1 MPIYT
6 YENTNTGE
14 QFDILMKLSE
24 KEGYEKANPH
34 LRSKITGAP
43 GIVGGTGDRTRPDNG
58 FKEVL
63 SKISEAN
70 PYSALAQDYGKKDP
84 LSVKKREAVTR
95 YQNTK
100 TGE

>member
-6 YENTNTGE
+6 YENTDTGE

-24 KEGYEKANPH
+24 KEGYEKDNPH
-34 LRSKITGAP
+34 LKNKITGAP
-43 GIVGGTGDRTRPDNG
+43 GIVGGRGDRTRPNDG

-63 SKISEAN
+63 SKISESN

-84 LSVKKREAVTR
+84 LSVKKRDAVSR
-95 YQNTK
+95 YQQTK
-100 TGE
+100 QGD